1 VSRGGAPTA
10 GPRRSTLALAV
21 LALLAEAPMHPYRMQ
36 QLIRQRGKDTVVNV
50 GQRTSLHKAIERLMA
65 AGLVAIRELVRDQNY
80 PERTVYEL
88 TPAGGEVLRR
98 WMRDALAAPAREYP
112 EFPAILSFL
121 PLLPPEEVRRQLAE
135 RVERLR
141 SDIGELEAQLETTPV
156 PRLFLVEDEYR
167 VAVRRTELEWV
178 ERVITDLES
187 GELRWTPALPKEPD
201 GVGHE

>member
-1 VSRGGAPTA
+1 MNRGGAPRT

-36 QLIRQRGKDTVVNV
+36 QLIRQRAKDTVVNV

-65 AGLVAIRELVRDQNY
+65 AGLVAVREVSREHNY

-88 TPAGGEVLRR
+88 TATGSEVLRS
-98 WMRDALAAPAREYP
+98 WMREALAAPAREYP
-112 EFPAILSFL
+112 ELPAILSFL
-121 PLLPPEEVRRQLAE
+121 ALLPPEEVRRQLST

-141 SDIGELEAQLETTPV
+141 SDIAELESQLETTPL

-167 VAVRRTELEWV
+167 VAVRRAELEWI
-178 ERVITDLES
+178 ERIIPDLES
-187 GELRWTPALPKEPD
+187 GALDWTPALPKEPD
-201 GVGHE
+201 GAGH